1 MVMVHFKRQFDVGFK
16 FAAKVVEVSINGEFP
31 ISVPRQIVAY
41 KELATERNVSAGL
54 PAMPKPLEI
63 GVFVG

>member
-1 MVMVHFKRQFDVGFK
+1 MIMVDFKRQFNVGFK
-16 FAAKVVEVSINGEFP
+16 FATKVLEVSIDGKFP
-31 ISVPRQIVAY
+31 VSVTRQIVAHE
-41 KELATERNVSAGL
+41 ELAAKRNVSAGL